1 MSTNENKPNKPR
13 DFSMKIRSTT
23 ETAFQRAIWGSK
35 TSKVGRTT
43 VTWIDIELPVNQSGN
58 PRGRCIDLI
67 GIDDQKEY
75 VICELKFGKNTKDAP
90 AKAAKQVNE
99 YLKFIQDNR
108 NSLQPPHKKARLPID
123 WRKVAAKSTR
133 KIVAANKDYWN
144 HWSDPKRNK
153 DKKSTTSIPDGI
165 ECYTLDISTKL
176 FAEQKKK
183 SKEATYTPEITEE
196 RNIWTPVDL

>member
-13 DFSMKIRSTT
+13 DFSMKIKSTT

-35 TSKVGRTT
+35 TSKVGGTT

-75 VICELKFGKNTKDAP
+75 VICELKFGKNTKDEP
-90 AKAAKQVNE
+90 AKAANQVKE
-99 YLKFIQDNR
+99 YLEFIQNNR

-133 KIVAANKDYWN
+133 KVVAANKDYWDY
-144 HWSDPKRNK
+144 WTKQNK
-153 DKKSTTSIPDGI
+153 GNKMNILDEI
-165 ECYTLDISTKL
+165 ECYCLDIPTDL
-176 FAEQKKK
+176 FKKEK
-183 SKEATYTPEITEE
+183 SQSATYTPELKNDKQ
-196 RNIWTPVDL
+196 NIWNLRSHDR